1 VWVCVGVDSDDDDD
15 ERDPPC
21 SHRAV
26 STALARC
33 GSSPCGYFRT
43 LRLLWRR
50 FPRQARKQSFVRHTV
65 REYHIHKALD
75 HPNVVR
81 LHDVFEID
89 ANTFCTVLDYCTPP
103 SPGSLTRL
111 PWRFESLCGV
121 GTVASVVPPL
131 GAEPTSPSERL
142 RRRVVRVFVVRS
154 SRTGLICGRCARAG
168 PNGDLDGYLK
178 ENRMLSER
186 EARSILVQ
194 LFAGLAYLAHPK
206 RRVIHYDLKVRVR
219 ERERE
224 RAALALRPVHGS

>member
-1 VWVCVGVDSDDDDD
+1 MWVCVGVDSDDDDD
-15 ERDPPC
+15 EREPPC

-131 GAEPTSPSERL
+131 GAEPTSP
-142 RRRVVRVFVVRS
+142 RRDSGGASFVSLLSAARGRDSFADDVRAQAP
-154 SRTGLICGRCARAG
+154 TAI
-168 PNGDLDGYLK
+168 
-178 ENRMLSER
+178 
-186 EARSILVQ
+186 
-194 LFAGLAYLAHPK
+194 
-206 RRVIHYDLKVRVR
+206 
-219 ERERE
+219 
-224 RAALALRPVHGS
+224 